1 MGRRK
6 FAFLLKGE
14 DYDPIVQ
21 QTFFETSF
29 MTTYVFTVRNFEEA
43 AAKVQALAE
52 EGFGVIELCGAF
64 GPEKAREYQQL
75 TGGRVAIGYVT
86 HSPEQDPLFAA
97 FFGK

>member
-1 MGRRK
+1 MEKRK

-21 QTFFETSF
+21 QTFFETPF

-64 GPEKAREYQQL
+64 GPEKAREYQ
-75 TGGRVAIGYVT
+75 
-86 HSPEQDPLFAA
+86 
-97 FFGK
+97 